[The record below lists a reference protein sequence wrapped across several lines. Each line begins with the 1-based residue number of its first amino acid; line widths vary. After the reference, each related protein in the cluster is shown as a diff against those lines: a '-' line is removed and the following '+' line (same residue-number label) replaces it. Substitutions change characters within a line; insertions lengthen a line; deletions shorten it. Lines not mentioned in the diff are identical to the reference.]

1 MKLAIRKTPA
11 EYFQKTEH
19 AVKHAY
25 SGLDSCWSYYRQAL
39 QHTMPIIVGLFYPP
53 KQAMGDLFD

>member
-53 KQAMGDLFD
+53 KQAI